1 MWSEGKG
8 VSPVFSMP
16 FMTSAEVAIDW
27 LHCCDLGVAQD
38 FLGNCFVHL
47 LTKINGSTQAEQVQA
62 LFDLIWASYARR
74 KTESR
79 LDNLTPLM
87 LRKKAG
93 STPKLR
99 SKAGESRGLVP
110 VARELCDQFL
120 LGNDPV
126 DVAVKYAASLLD
138 DCYSMLSVANFC
150 HDSLKEA
157 CRTFCLLYTSLEAHV
172 GDGVSWAFKPKFHIW
187 QELCELSST
196 CPSTCWTYRDEDF
209 GGSVAKLA
217 HRRGGRNAAAATSLL
232 VLQKFR
238 AKHDPPRIL

>member
-1 MWSEGKG
+1 
-8 VSPVFSMP
+8 
-16 FMTSAEVAIDW
+16 
-27 LHCCDLGVAQD
+27 
-38 FLGNCFVHL
+38 
-47 LTKINGSTQAEQVQA
+47 
-62 LFDLIWASYARR
+62 
-74 KTESR
+74 
-79 LDNLTPLM
+79 M

-93 STPKLR
+93 STPKPR
-99 SKAGESRGLVP
+99 SKAGESCGLVP
-110 VARELCDQFL
+110 VARELCDQLL

-126 DVAVKYAASLLD
+126 DVAVKSAASLLD

-209 GGSVAKLA
+209 GGSVGQQKGRQERCSCNFSLGPAKVQGQTRPSQDLVRLCRA
-217 HRRGGRNAAAATSLL
+217 PSILRVHAAGPCKAPA
-232 VLQKFR
+232 
-238 AKHDPPRIL
+238 